1 MLTIEQIRIHKFL
14 ERTMK
19 KKANQDSINQ
29 EDINP
34 AVTQN
39 EEKLRK
45 TVTNLM
51 KKQKLRAVQQIVKTQ
66 DDSRPW
72 SQDAKAKV

>member
-14 ERTMK
+14 KRTKK
-19 KKANQDSINQ
+19 KKANQDGIT
-29 EDINP
+29 EDDITP
-34 AVTQN
+34 AVTQK
-39 EEKLRK
+39 EDKLRK

-72 SQDAKAKV
+72 CQDAKAKV